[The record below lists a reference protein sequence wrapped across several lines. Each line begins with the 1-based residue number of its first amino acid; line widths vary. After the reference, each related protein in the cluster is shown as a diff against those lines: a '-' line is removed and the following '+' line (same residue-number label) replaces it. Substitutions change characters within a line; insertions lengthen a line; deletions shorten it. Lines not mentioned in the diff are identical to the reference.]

1 MSDFFNNAIAAIKTT
16 ISARAPFG
24 SSTGH
29 RNAQRSN
36 AATEVIS
43 SSLETFTPAAM
54 IPTKLAQVAIS
65 TYSFFRSDT
74 HISEKAMHLLQAGIS
89 AAQMGLAIT
98 MLFES
103 AQCSSYDSNDLC
115 KAVFLCQLL
124 YRGTLLTGWIPSEFS
139 KDTYTSADNSNN
151 SAQAQV

>member
-1 MSDFFNNAIAAIKTT
+1 MPGFFNNALTT
-16 ISARAPFG
+16 IRNTFNTRAPFS

-43 SSLETFTPAAM
+43 SSLEAFTPAAM

-74 HISEKAMHLLQAGIS
+74 HLSEKTMHLLQAGIS
-89 AAQMGLAIT
+89 AAQMALAIT

-139 KDTYTSADNSNN
+139 KDVYTPLENSNN

>member
-1 MSDFFNNAIAAIKTT
+1 MPGFFNNALTT
-16 ISARAPFG
+16 LRNTFNTRGPFS

-43 SSLETFTPAAM
+43 SSLEAFTPAAM

-74 HISEKAMHLLQAGIS
+74 HLSEKTMHLLQAGLS
-89 AAQMGLAIT
+89 AAQMALAIT

-103 AQCSSYDSNDLC
+103 TQCSSYDSNDLC

-139 KDTYTSADNSNN
+139 KDAYTPLENSNN
-151 SAQAQV
+151 SAPAQV